1 MGEVE
6 EETRFIFTP
15 PKAFRG
21 EVENWSAL
29 GDRRGNI
36 LLSDCNVARNDILGV
51 MSVGGELQLLEFRDV
66 TMQDQRGVYPIWRLV
81 SSYRT
86 SFSHPAS

>member
-15 PKAFRG
+15 PKAFCG

-29 GDRRGNI
+29 GDRRSNL
-36 LLSDCNVARNDILGV
+36 LLSDCNVAKNDILGV
-51 MSVGGELQLLEFRDV
+51 MSVG
-66 TMQDQRGVYPIWRLV
+66 W
-81 SSYRT
+81 
-86 SFSHPAS
+86 